1 MKTMN
6 FKKLIAATAMAL
18 SSFSAQATLIDFES
32 TGTPGTYNALNYA
45 IDGFVFNHTLDNIH
59 IGAGAPWAATGP
71 AHSGSFAALNN
82 YSGAGEITKAGG
94 GTFSFESLWMR
105 SWYNSQ
111 AIGTISGWLNGVQVG
126 SVSGLRTSSWTQLT
140 GNFANID
147 TLRVDLGNHF
157 LIDDISLNSANVS
170 PVPEPETYAMLLAG
184 LGLMGGMA
192 RRRKQKLA
200 NA

>member
-1 MKTMN
+1 MN
-6 FKKLIAATAMAL
+6 FKKIIAVTALAL
-18 SSFSAQATLIDFES
+18 ASISAQATLIDFES

-45 IDGFVFNHTLDNIH
+45 IDGFAFNHTLDNIDLSP
-59 IGAGAPWAATGP
+59 AGSWSGTGP

-82 YSGAGEITKAGG
+82 YSGAGEITKVGG

-105 SWYNSQ
+105 SWYTSQ

-126 SVSGLRTSSWTQLT
+126 SVSGVRTTSWTQLT
-140 GNFANID
+140 GNFASID
-147 TLRVDLGNHF
+147 TLRIDLGNHF
-157 LIDDISLNSANVS
+157 LIDDISLNSANIS